1 MTNANTHP
9 TLGSV
14 MTSSSSAAP
23 LDTIAYLK
31 QPFGQ
36 LAWLI
41 NAHGVN
47 QPGRI
52 ALDDGE
58 ERLTWAE
65 TAALVNRI
73 AAQLQAEGL
82 AKGQAVSIL
91 GTTSARYALVYLA
104 AIVAGGCAAPLTTSA
119 APNQLVAMMS
129 DSDAS
134 HLFIDR
140 KKHAELAESGIS
152 VPPMKH
158 VFLDEGDELS
168 GAPSLFA
175 WMATEGATPKDIATA
190 PSDPYNIIYSSGT
203 TGTPKGI
210 VHSRQMRWNQMAVG
224 EESGL
229 GLPGQV
235 TLLSTPMYSNT
246 TLGIFVATVAYG
258 GTAVLMPKFDC
269 AGWLALVQ
277 QHKVSHTILVPIQY
291 QRLMDFPQFDDYDL
305 SSLALKYCTSAPFS
319 AQLKAEVV
327 RRMPGALIE
336 IYSMTEGGVVC
347 LLRADSH
354 PDKLHTV
361 GIPWGGSEVITIDEQ
376 LNRLPPG
383 EIGELV
389 GRSTT
394 MMSGYQNQP
403 EKTQEASWYDENGD
417 RWQRMGDIG
426 RVDEE
431 GFVTLLGRA
440 KDMII
445 SGGFNVYPRDLED
458 ALLSQPEV
466 VDAAVI
472 GVPSERWGETPVGF
486 VVASDGKELDLQA
499 LCERVN
505 ERLGKTQRISALKQ
519 LDELPRSHIGKILKT
534 KLRAML
540 DLAVG

>member
-1 MTNANTHP
+1 
-9 TLGSV
+9 
-14 MTSSSSAAP
+14 MTSANP
-23 LDTIAYLK
+23 EQHCDTIEYLK

-36 LAWLI
+36 LSLLLD
-41 NAHGVN
+41 AHAVN
-47 QPGRI
+47 QPERI
-52 ALDDGE
+52 ALDDGDE
-58 ERLTWAE
+58 QLTWAE

-82 AKGQAVSIL
+82 EKGQAVSIL
-91 GTTSARYALVYLA
+91 GTTTIRYALVYLA

-119 APNQLVAMMS
+119 TPEQLAAMMV
-129 DSDAS
+129 DSGAG
-134 HLFIDR
+134 HLFIDHIKR
-140 KKHAELAESGIS
+140 AELALSGVALPS
-152 VPPMKH
+152 LKH
-158 VFLDEGDELS
+158 VMMDAPDESSGVPFLFD
-168 GAPSLFA
+168 
-175 WMATEGATPKDIATA
+175 WMAGEGALPNEVATG
-190 PSDPYNIIYSSGT
+190 PDDPYNIIYSSGT

-210 VHSRQMRWNQMAVG
+210 VHSRQMRWYQMAVG
-224 EESGL
+224 EASGL

-246 TLGIFVATVAYG
+246 TLGIFVATMAYG
-258 GTAVLMPKFDC
+258 GTAVVMRKFDC
-269 AGWLALVQ
+269 GRWLELAQ
-277 QHKVSHTILVPIQY
+277 QHRATHTILVPVQY
-291 QRLMDFPQFDDYDL
+291 QRLMDFPRFDDYDL

-319 AQLKAEVV
+319 AELKAEVV

-347 LLRADSH
+347 LLRADTN

-361 GIPWGGSEVITIDEQ
+361 GIPWGGSEVFTIDEQ
-376 LNRLPPG
+376 LNRLPAG

-389 GRSTT
+389 GRSPT

-403 EKTQEASWYDENGD
+403 DKTEEASWYDDNGE

-431 GFVTLLGRA
+431 GFVTLLGRS

-445 SGGFNVYPRDLED
+445 SGGFNIYPRDLED
-458 ALLSQPEV
+458 ALLKQPEV

-472 GVPSERWGETPVGF
+472 GIPSSEWGETPLGF
-486 VVASDGKELDLQA
+486 VVSAGGAALDLPA
-499 LCERVN
+499 VCTRANAE
-505 ERLGKTQRISALKQ
+505 LGKTQRISALKQ

-534 KLRAML
+534 TLREL
-540 DLAVG
+540 VSET

>member
-1 MTNANTHP
+1 MTPNTSTP
-9 TLGSV
+9 ATETLQ
-14 MTSSSSAAP
+14 
-23 LDTIAYLK
+23 YLK
-31 QPFGQ
+31 QPYGE

-41 NAHGVN
+41 NAHAAN
-47 QPGRI
+47 QPDRI

-58 ERLTWAE
+58 EQLTWAE
-65 TAALVNRI
+65 TAGVVNRI

-82 AKGQAVSIL
+82 QKGQAVSIL
-91 GTTSARYALVYLA
+91 GTTTIRYALVYLG
-104 AIVAGGCAAPLTTSA
+104 AIAAGGCAAPLTTSA
-119 APNQLVAMMS
+119 TPQQLAAMMT
-129 DSDAS
+129 DSGAG
-134 HLFIDR
+134 HLFIDHIKR
-140 KKHAELAESGIS
+140 AELADSGVALPS
-152 VPPMKH
+152 LKH
-158 VFLDEGDELS
+158 VMMDAQDDS
-168 GAPSLFA
+168 DGAPFFFD
-175 WMATEGATPKDIATA
+175 WMAAEGATPTEVETG
-190 PSDPYNIIYSSGT
+190 PNDPYNIIYSSGT

-210 VHSRQMRWNQMAVG
+210 VHSRQMRWYQMAVG

-258 GTAVLMPKFDC
+258 GTAVLMRKFDC
-269 AGWLALVQ
+269 ARWLELAQ
-277 QHKVSHTILVPIQY
+277 QHRATHTILVPVQY
-291 QRLMDFPQFDDYDL
+291 QRLMDFPQFDEYDL
-305 SSLALKYCTSAPFS
+305 SSMALKYCTSAPFS
-319 AQLKAEVV
+319 AELKAEVV

-347 LLRADSH
+347 LLRADTN

-361 GIPWGGSEVITIDEQ
+361 GIPWAGSEVFTIDEQ
-376 LNRLPPG
+376 LNQLPAG

-403 EKTQEASWYDENGD
+403 QKTEEASWYDDNGE

-431 GFVTLLGRA
+431 GFVTLLGRS

-445 SGGFNVYPRDLED
+445 SGGFNIYPRDLED
-458 ALLSQPEV
+458 ALLQQPEV

-472 GVPSERWGETPVGF
+472 GIPSKEWGETPLGF
-486 VVASDGKELDLQA
+486 VVAAGGETLDLPA
-499 LCERVN
+499 VCARANAE
-505 ERLGKTQRISALKQ
+505 LGKTQRISALKQ

-534 KLRAML
+534 TLREL
-540 DLAVG
+540 VSET

>member
-1 MTNANTHP
+1 MTPNTSTP
-9 TLGSV
+9 ATETLQ
-14 MTSSSSAAP
+14 
-23 LDTIAYLK
+23 YLK
-31 QPFGQ
+31 QPYGE

-41 NAHGVN
+41 NAHAVN
-47 QPGRI
+47 QPDRI

-58 ERLTWAE
+58 ERLTWGE

-82 AKGQAVSIL
+82 QKGQAVSIL
-91 GTTSARYALVYLA
+91 GTTTIRYALVYLG
-104 AIVAGGCAAPLTTSA
+104 AIAAGGCAAPLTTSA
-119 APNQLVAMMS
+119 TPQQLAAMMT
-129 DSDAS
+129 DSGAG
-134 HLFIDR
+134 HLFIDHIKR
-140 KKHAELAESGIS
+140 AELADSGVALPS
-152 VPPMKH
+152 LKH
-158 VFLDEGDELS
+158 VMMDAQDDS
-168 GAPSLFA
+168 DGAPFLFD
-175 WMATEGATPKDIATA
+175 WMADEGATPLDVETG
-190 PSDPYNIIYSSGT
+190 PNDLYNIIYSSGT

-210 VHSRQMRWNQMAVG
+210 VHSRQMRWYQMAVG

-229 GLPGQV
+229 GQPGQV

-258 GTAVLMPKFDC
+258 GTAVLMRKFDC
-269 AGWLALVQ
+269 ARWLELAQ
-277 QHKVSHTILVPIQY
+277 QHRATHTILVPVQY
-291 QRLMDFPQFDDYDL
+291 QRLMDFPQFDEYDL
-305 SSLALKYCTSAPFS
+305 SSMALKYCTSAPFS
-319 AQLKAEVV
+319 AELKAEVV

-347 LLRADSH
+347 LLRADTN

-361 GIPWGGSEVITIDEQ
+361 GIPWGGSEVFTIDEQ
-376 LNRLPPG
+376 LNRLPAG

-403 EKTQEASWYDENGD
+403 EKTEEASWYDDNGE

-431 GFVTLLGRA
+431 GFVTLLGRS

-445 SGGFNVYPRDLED
+445 SGGFNIYPRDLED
-458 ALLSQPEV
+458 TLLKQPEV

-472 GVPSERWGETPVGF
+472 GIPSKEWGETPLGF
-486 VVASDGKELDLQA
+486 VVAAGGETLDLPA
-499 LCERVN
+499 VCARANAE
-505 ERLGKTQRISALKQ
+505 LGKTQRISALKQ

-534 KLRAML
+534 ALREL
-540 DLAVG
+540 VSET